1 MLSRTATHMV
11 LVALPALINAQSLTT
26 YFFSIGD
33 RPTSIVVP
41 IPEGPATTVY
51 VTMPVATV
59 TRTTAFAQSVATQT
73 IVVTAPV
80 GQISSIANGI
90 PSSYVV
96 PPVSNIDAAAVV
108 PISFNGYTTSL
119 NLPSSAS
126 VPTGAVTLTPIIVAP
141 PPASTIQTVIDSL
154 TASLA
159 NGASSIANDASTL
172 AGGIAS
178 SANAQASTLT
188 SQAAEFTSTAVA
200 QASSITSQV
209 QESAISAIA
218 TASSSLAASS
228 SNAASALESAQTS
241 ATSALGA
248 ATSQATSLAN
258 EATSSA
264 AEISSSIAAAASSAI
279 PSPLPTGLVIDTSSF
294 TTSTRTSITV
304 DKTTTISD
312 VPTTSTSTTEETST
326 STAEET
332 STSQAAATTSSAP
345 ENASTAAP
353 PASGVG
359 RLGAGGVMAALMC
372 LGAVLYSL

>member
-1 MLSRTATHMV
+1 MLSLTATHMA

-41 IPEGPATTVY
+41 VPEGPATTVY
-51 VTMPVATV
+51 VTMPLATV
-59 TRTTAFAQSVATQT
+59 TQTTAFPQSIATQT

-80 GQISSIANGI
+80 GQISSIANEI

-96 PPVSNIDAAAVV
+96 PLVPNVNPAAVV

-126 VPTGAVTLTPIIVAP
+126 VPTGAVTLTPVIVAP
-141 PPASTIQTVIDSL
+141 PPASTIQTVIGSL

-159 NGASSIANDASTL
+159 NSASSIANDASTIVG
-172 AGGIAS
+172 AIAS
-178 SANAQASTLT
+178 SADAQASTVT
-188 SQAAEFTSTAVA
+188 SQAAEFTSSASA

-209 QESAISAIA
+209 GESASSAIVA
-218 TASSSLAASS
+218 ASSSLAAASL
-228 SNAASALESAQTS
+228 NAASALESAQTS
-241 ATSALGA
+241 ATSALGP

-264 AEISSSIAAAASSAI
+264 AEISSSIAAAASSSVT
-279 PSPLPTGLVIDTSSF
+279 PSALPTGLVIDTSSF
-294 TTSTRTSITV
+294 ATSTRTSVTAAAEE
-304 DKTTTISD
+304 TT
-312 VPTTSTSTTEETST
+312 TTSTSETST
-326 STAEET
+326 TSTTSAEET
-332 STSQAAATTSSAP
+332 STSQAAATTSSPP
-345 ENASTAAP
+345 ESASTAAP

-359 RLGAGGVMAALMC
+359 RLGAGGVLASLIC
-372 LGAVLYSL
+372 LAAVLYSL